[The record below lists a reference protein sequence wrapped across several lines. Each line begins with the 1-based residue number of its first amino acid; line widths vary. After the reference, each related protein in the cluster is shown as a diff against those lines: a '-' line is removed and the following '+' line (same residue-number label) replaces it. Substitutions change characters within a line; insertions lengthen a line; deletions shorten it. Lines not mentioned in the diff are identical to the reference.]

1 MLHVSFVAAAHRGSV
16 RNGHRQ
22 AASPWPGPASP
33 PGATT
38 LAPSSHLS
46 PELFRAQSSRYL
58 LWMRLL
64 SVFTLKTPNRAVR
77 CVKGDSDEGG
87 RDLASTELVKSSSVG
102 QKADGRRVPTA
113 CRQDTWRLRPGPLDP
128 AVPGECWPGPR
139 HHGLTRHTVAST
151 LPDASRRA
159 AGGCMARPLGE

>member
-1 MLHVSFVAAAHRGSV
+1 MLHVSFVTAAHRGSV

-22 AASPWPGPASP
+22 AAYPWPGPASP

-46 PELFRAQSSRYL
+46 PGLFRAQSSRYL

-77 CVKGDSDEGG
+77 CVKGDSDGGG

-102 QKADGRRVPTA
+102 QKADGRHVEAEAGAPRPSRAWGVLAWTTPPRSHEA
-113 CRQDTWRLRPGPLDP
+113 HCGLHSPRCRQTRGRRLRGPTS
-128 AVPGECWPGPR
+128 G
-139 HHGLTRHTVAST
+139 
-151 LPDASRRA
+151 
-159 AGGCMARPLGE
+159 

>member
-22 AASPWPGPASP
+22 AAYPWPGPPSP

-46 PELFRAQSSRYL
+46 PGLFRAQSSRYL

-77 CVKGDSDEGG
+77 CVKGDSDGGGAGLGEHGAREVLVGRPEGRWEARAHRLSPG
-87 RDLASTELVKSSSVG
+87 HVEAGAPRPSRAWGVLAWTTPPRPH
-102 QKADGRRVPTA
+102 KAHRGLYSPRCRQTRGRRLRGPTS
-113 CRQDTWRLRPGPLDP
+113 G
-128 AVPGECWPGPR
+128 
-139 HHGLTRHTVAST
+139 
-151 LPDASRRA
+151 
-159 AGGCMARPLGE
+159 